1 MATTPADIPG
11 IEQNISDEQKQADA
25 IQGKLNSS
33 PTALGG
39 SGTPTASDISNQES
53 LQRIQSTIQ
62 TLTDQKLRTQWYGT
76 DKATNSNTEGEAPAS
91 KGVIGTTL
99 DYLARPLYGV
109 VGAVKHTIGQ
119 GSGSLYQDV
128 ADNMAR
134 NKNTFGDVL
143 KSSGV
148 PGAVSA
154 PLGFALDI
162 GMDPV
167 NWLTMGSSALVPRL
181 FEGAV
186 EGFRSGEGIV
196 EGLSAAA
203 RSGVMEKANTIGRFI
218 PILNKTEAF
227 AKFGESTL
235 AATDAFQAITG
246 GTAEKLVQ
254 EGGIVG
260 LRNLGYHGS
269 LMDIINKGAD
279 AIPGGQTF
287 LKNFVYDPVEWVR
300 QARLKDIFQ
309 EALGTGVDTREAVN
323 AAIRGESIEPFMKKA
338 AQEVGTKIASEPIS
352 AGAKIPFGI
361 NYDSDVAAVTNKEVD
376 RAAAALAGSGIENK
390 VTEAAPKIVNNVDD
404 ATSILKDPA
413 PYISADPVENALRIA
428 NESLSGGMGGITLE
442 DVAKIYNSGALD
454 QTGVKWFDNMMNGIK
469 DFTIKID
476 RNSNKALQVGKA
488 VMDKYDQ
495 AMGIFRVA
503 KVGASPTSWLNAV
516 VGNMLMTHMATGSI
530 SPRFLGRLQQMFDVY
545 RNKPGSAALLDSIL
559 MDAGGEGDVL
569 RRGIYENA
577 TAARNTF
584 GDIREIGNPAKGTLG
599 ASHYTA
605 ERILRHGIDA
615 GVIPASMTAEEIAPK
630 VQDAMA
636 DVMKFR
642 DAELAKV
649 STGIQAGTA
658 PTRKILASG
667 EWSKIARSDI
677 GSDMISQEMFSSSS
691 TAKMFDHIA
700 EQAKAN
706 PGNMAWKLLDFTF
719 NKMSSGYA
727 SIDQTYKMAT
737 FLSATVDGY
746 TLNELRSLRNLVDI
760 NPEELT
766 KYASKVPGQ
775 TGQYLYRLSPKTA
788 IELANVMYLN
798 YSAMP
803 AAIRVMRN
811 FPLLGSPFISF
822 MYGMALKTG
831 QTLAYNPSAFNKVTF
846 ALNDFGGTKTPL
858 EKKALNTSFYSYLNQ
873 PGMFRMPFFDKA
885 PIYLN
890 MTNLIPY
897 YSMNMFNP
905 TQTTS
910 GGTVREQLVRAVQQS
925 PILKD
930 PVGSTLFDYLI
941 QPLILGEA
949 IRPQGQF
956 GQPLYP
962 VDANAWQ
969 KAAYG
974 VRTMGEAYVPNVAAY
989 AGLLTPQAMSDY
1001 IPSYRWRQISQAMVG
1016 KNQLGISSKEP
1027 AISRT
1032 VRTLLNASGV
1042 PVQAP
1047 VNTSFTQGTGATN
1060 P

>member
-25 IQGKLNSS
+25 MQGKLNSS

-39 SGTPTASDISNQES
+39 SGTPTASDINNQES
-53 LQRIQSTIQ
+53 LQRIQTTIQ
-62 TLTDQKLRTQWYGT
+62 NLTDQKLRTQWYGT
-76 DKATNSNTEGEAPAS
+76 DTATNSNTEGQAPPS
-91 KGVIGTTL
+91 QGVIGTTL

-128 ADNMAR
+128 ADNMVR

-143 KSSGV
+143 KTSGV

-167 NWLTMGSSALVPRL
+167 NWMTMGSSALVPRL
-181 FEGAV
+181 AEGIFK
-186 EGFRSGEGIV
+186 GFTSGEGIV
-196 EGLSAAA
+196 EGLSSAAK
-203 RSGVMEKANTIGRFI
+203 SGLMEKANTIGRFI
-218 PILNKTEAF
+218 PVLNKTDAF
-227 AKFGESTL
+227 AKFGENTL
-235 AATDAFQAITG
+235 KATDAFQALTG
-246 GTAEKLVQ
+246 GTAEKVVQ
-254 EGGIVG
+254 QGGIIG

-269 LMDIINKGAD
+269 LMDIMNKGAD

-309 EALGTGVDTREAVN
+309 EALGTGTNTREAVN
-323 AAIRGESIEPFMKKA
+323 AAIEGKSIEPFMQKA
-338 AQEVGTKIASEPIS
+338 SQEVGARIASEPIS
-352 AGAKIPFGI
+352 AGAKTPFVI
-361 NYDSDVAAVTNKEVD
+361 NMDPDVAAITNKEVD
-376 RAAAALAGSGIENK
+376 KATSALAGTGLDLK
-390 VTEAAPKIVNNVDD
+390 VNESAPKIVNAVDD
-404 ATSILKDPA
+404 ATSILKNPA
-413 PYISADPVENALRIA
+413 PYISADPIENALRIA
-428 NESLSGGMGGITLE
+428 NENLSGGTGGITLE

-469 DFTIKID
+469 DFTVKID
-476 RNSNKALQVGKA
+476 RNSNKALQIGKA
-488 VMDKYDQ
+488 TMDKYDQ

-516 VGNMLMTHMATGSI
+516 VGNMIMTHMATGSI
-530 SPRFLGRLQQMFDVY
+530 NPRFLGRLQQAFNLY
-545 RNKPGSAALLDSIL
+545 KNKTGSAAMLDGLL

-569 RRGIYENA
+569 RRGLYENA
-577 TAARNTF
+577 TASKSTF
-584 GDIREIGNPAKGTLG
+584 GDIRFIGNPIKGSMG
-599 ASHYTA
+599 ASSYTA
-605 ERILRHGIDA
+605 ERILRNGIDA
-615 GVIPASMTAEEIAPK
+615 GVISAGTKAEEIAPK

-636 DVMKFR
+636 DVLKFR

-649 STGIQAGTA
+649 SSGVQAGTA
-658 PTRKILASG
+658 QTRKLLANG
-667 EWSKIARSDI
+667 EWSKIERSDI
-677 GSDMISQEMFSSSS
+677 GSGMLSQEMFSSNS
-691 TAKMFDHIA
+691 TAKMFEHIA

-706 PGNMAWKLLDFTF
+706 PGNIAWKLLDFTF
-719 NKMSSGYA
+719 NKMSSGYET
-727 SIDQTYKMAT
+727 IDQTYKMAT
-737 FLSATVDGY
+737 FLNATVDGY
-746 TLNELRSLRNLVDI
+746 TLKELRSLRNLVDI
-760 NPEELT
+760 NPEELS
-766 KYASKVPGQ
+766 KYASK
-775 TGQYLYRLSPKTA
+775 GQYLYRLAPKTA
-788 IELANVMYLN
+788 IELANIMYLN

-811 FPLLGSPFISF
+811 FPLLGSPFVSF

-846 ALNDFGGTKTPL
+846 AMNDFGGTKTPL
-858 EKKALNTSFYSYLNQ
+858 EKKSLNTSFYSYLNQ

-890 MTNLIPY
+890 LTNVIPY

-910 GGTVREQLVRAVQQS
+910 GGTTREQLVRAVQQS

-962 VDANAWQ
+962 VDANPLQ
-969 KAAYG
+969 KAGYG
-974 VRTMGEAYVPNVAAY
+974 LRTMGEAYMPNVAAY
-989 AGLLTPQAMSDY
+989 AGLLTPQALSDY

-1047 VNTSFTQGTGATN
+1047 MNTSFTNGTTTA